1 MGKSKIRL
9 KNRQSAEGNPRNNVA
24 KGEKTIRRRIKSV
37 KSTQQITRAMK
48 MVSSAKLKKSQT
60 ATEAGHPYIDSMV
73 RIIDHLVRALPDYE
87 HPFLVHPD
95 LPEKENP
102 NILLVLLTSDK
113 GLCGSFN
120 SNLARKAENFIS
132 EIPGRGVHLMT
143 IGKYGARYF
152 KRQGYPLDDE
162 LPAYDFG
169 VHYYDLAGLS
179 QRIESVFLSGKF
191 AEIWLLYSRFVNPVR
206 QTPTLLKLLPV
217 EHEGLV
223 AGLTEKERRLSAE
236 EEDLIFSP
244 DKQQVLGAIL
254 PRFVRYS
261 LFNAVRESYTSENA
275 ARMMAMDNATK
286 NAGEMIDN
294 LTLAYNKARQQAIT
308 LELLDIVGGSE
319 GLKG

>member
-1 MGKSKIRL
+1 M
-9 KNRQSAEGNPRNNVA
+9 A

-48 MVSSAKLKKSQT
+48 MVSSAKLKKSQS

-87 HPFLVHPD
+87 HPFLTRAD
-95 LPEKENP
+95 LPERESP
-102 NILLVLLTSDK
+102 DILLVLLTSDK

-120 SNLARKAENFIS
+120 SNLARKAEYFIS
-132 EIPGRGVHLMT
+132 ENHERSIHLMT

-152 KRQGYPLDDE
+152 KRQGYSLEEE

-169 VHYYDLAGLS
+169 VHYYDLVSLS
-179 QRIESVFLSGKF
+179 QNIEDSFLSGKF

-206 QTPTLLKLLPV
+206 QTPTIMKLLPV

-223 AGLTEKERRLSAE
+223 AGLTEKDRRLSAE

-244 DKQQVLGAIL
+244 DEQQVLSAML

-261 LFNAVRESYTSENA
+261 LYNAVRENYTSENA

>member
-1 MGKSKIRL
+1 
-9 KNRQSAEGNPRNNVA
+9 VA

-48 MVSSAKLKKSQT
+48 MVSSSKLKKSQS
-60 ATEAGHPYIDSMV
+60 ATEAAHPYVDSML

-87 HPFLVHPD
+87 HPFLMHAD
-95 LPEKENP
+95 LPEQETP

-120 SNLARKAENFIS
+120 SNLVRKAEHFIRD
-132 EIPGRGVHLMT
+132 IPERSVHLCT
-143 IGKYGARYF
+143 IGKYGTRHF
-152 KRQGYPLDDE
+152 KHLGYPLE
-162 LPAYDFG
+162 GEFPAYDFSI
-169 VHYYDLAGLS
+169 HYYALTDLLERVEGA
-179 QRIESVFLSGKF
+179 FLSGRF

-223 AGLTEKERRLSAE
+223 AGLAEEERRLSAE
-236 EEDLIFSP
+236 EEDLIFAP
-244 DKQQVLGAIL
+244 DKQQVLNAML

-261 LFNAVRESYTSENA
+261 VFNAVRESYTSENA